1 MIAGCHGAATQNAAR
16 LQTTPKW
23 KVLRKQWARMA
34 CRQRASKTVRMA
46 ASRTDYWSSASLRKS
61 ICCDPISALHRLAG
75 TADLE

>member
-1 MIAGCHGAATQNAAR
+1 MGKDGLSPAGFE
-16 LQTTPKW
+16 
-23 KVLRKQWARMA
+23 
-34 CRQRASKTVRMA
+34 TVRMA